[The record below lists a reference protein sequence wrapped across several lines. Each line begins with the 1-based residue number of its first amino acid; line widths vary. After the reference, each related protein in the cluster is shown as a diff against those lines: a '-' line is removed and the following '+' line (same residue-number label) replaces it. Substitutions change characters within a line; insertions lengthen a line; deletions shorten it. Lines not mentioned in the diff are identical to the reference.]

1 MADHKAAATNFLN
14 ALERIPKLIEQF
26 KTQNGTLERDLPT
39 LREVVNST
47 WKKEDELKQLKLE
60 VSALE
65 RKIQLTLPSSQQERQ
80 TAEKIQ
86 EVVSSPTPIGNNPL
100 NTSQS
105 ENSQMQ
111 FIHEHVIVT
120 RPAPIENRDS
130 KRMKI

>member
-1 MADHKAAATNFLN
+1 MFSNFN
-14 ALERIPKLIEQF
+14 
-26 KTQNGTLERDLPT
+26 N
-39 LREVVNST
+39 
-47 WKKEDELKQLKLE
+47 
-60 VSALE
+60 
-65 RKIQLTLPSSQQERQ
+65 LTLYNTFEIFD
-80 TAEKIQ
+80 TF
-86 EVVSSPTPIGNNPL
+86 PL